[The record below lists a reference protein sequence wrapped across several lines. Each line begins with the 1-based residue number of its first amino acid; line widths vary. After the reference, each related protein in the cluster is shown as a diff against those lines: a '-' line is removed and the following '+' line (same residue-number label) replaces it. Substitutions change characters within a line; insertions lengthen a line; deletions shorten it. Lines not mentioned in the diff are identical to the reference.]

1 MTVKI
6 SVMRMNQTCKQTIV
20 EFEFNRESEGERE
33 NLRHAKLLS
42 FLYMHHYTSLNQL
55 NYLEVLLDQT
65 V

>member
-1 MTVKI
+1 
-6 SVMRMNQTCKQTIV
+6 MNQTCKQTIV
-20 EFEFNRESEGERE
+20 EGERK

-42 FLYMHHYTSLNQL
+42 FLYMHHYISLNQL